1 MNIKES
7 KKRGT
12 CRKAGSF
19 FVYYSQKSSAKNI
32 YSHESYENPLSRKS
46 RNANIT
52 MSIGTVTGNNTDSVT
67 EKDSGSTNT
76 GFSFM
81 EKERKK

>member
-1 MNIKES
+1 
-7 KKRGT
+7 
-12 CRKAGSF
+12 
-19 FVYYSQKSSAKNI
+19 
-32 YSHESYENPLSRKS
+32 
-46 RNANIT
+46 
-52 MSIGTVTGNNTDSVT
+52 MSNGTVTGNNTESVT

>member
-1 MNIKES
+1 M
-7 KKRGT
+7 
-12 CRKAGSF
+12 AGSF
-19 FVYYSQKSSAKNI
+19 FVYYSQKSPAKNI
-32 YSHESYENPLSRKS
+32 YSHEYYENPLSRKS
-46 RNANIT
+46 RNASIR
-52 MSIGTVTGNNTDSVT
+52 MSNGTVTGNNTESVT